1 MKWTD
6 LIAALQVPRRRA
18 RRGDAELTS
27 IYSVSLSDTDVH
39 NLLMIRRGSCT
50 TATDSELI
58 RAILRATA
66 ADLLGAYDDSTV
78 CVEPPAQPGGCI
90 TVTRTQKR

>member
-1 MKWTD
+1 MTWTE
-6 LIAALQVPRRRA
+6 LIAALNVPRRRA
-18 RRGDAELTS
+18 SKGAAELTS
-27 IYSVSLSDTDVH
+27 TYSVALSDTDIH
-39 NLLMIRRGSCT
+39 NLAMIRRGSCT

-66 ADLLGAYDDSTV
+66 VDLLGAYDDSTV
-78 CVEPPAQPGGCI
+78 CVEPPARPGGCI